1 MRSTALTQPR
11 SAASYSSSF
20 SNRSPVSAIAS
31 RIARLTAGSRAR
43 SAGSSKCSDLRTCV
57 MTMSLRRPGIAS
69 PALAAPASRISR
81 FRLHEGVSTPDV
93 ALEDIAI
100 RVCVVCAR
108 RCASRLPRLALMKDW
123 HFENKNITLPTCTTC
138 YTSYRGRKKTSS
150 NFSLIPTSSRTP
162 GSFPLGLACRN
173 RR

>member
-1 MRSTALTQPR
+1 
-11 SAASYSSSF
+11 
-20 SNRSPVSAIAS
+20 
-31 RIARLTAGSRAR
+31 
-43 SAGSSKCSDLRTCV
+43 
-57 MTMSLRRPGIAS
+57 
-69 PALAAPASRISR
+69 
-81 FRLHEGVSTPDV
+81 
-93 ALEDIAI
+93 LEDIAI